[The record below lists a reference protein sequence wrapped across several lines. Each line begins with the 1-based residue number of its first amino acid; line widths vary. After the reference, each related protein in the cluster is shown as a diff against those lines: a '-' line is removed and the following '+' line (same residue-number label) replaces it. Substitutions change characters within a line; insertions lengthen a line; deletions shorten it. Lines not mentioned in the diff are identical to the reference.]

1 MNKKFYDLLGVTEEM
16 TDEQIAERYEQLKKK
31 YSEDRFLEGEA
42 GNEAAKM
49 LNKIDVAY
57 NEIMTERRESR
68 MAGKTNS
75 SYTQVDQLIREGK
88 FAEAQAAL
96 DEFNER
102 PAEWHYLQ
110 SVVFYRKNWMNESKK
125 QLEIAIQMD
134 PDNEKYKTAYSKLK
148 EKIEYD
154 KRKAET
160 PEGAGG
166 AQQNGGGSNQ
176 QAQPD
181 YDQPQMGGG
190 GGLCESCATCCAC
203 NMLLNCCMNSCCGC
217 R

>member
-1 MNKKFYDLLGVTEEM
+1 MSKQYYDLLGVSETA
-16 TDEQIAERYEQLKKK
+16 TDEEITAAFEQLKKK
-31 YSEDRFLEGEA
+31 YSEERFLEGEK

-49 LNKIDVAY
+49 LNRIDVAY

-68 MAGKTNS
+68 SADNASS
-75 SYTQVDQLIREGK
+75 SYAKAEQFIRDGK
-88 FAEAQAAL
+88 INEAQAVL

-110 SVVFYRKNWMNESKK
+110 SVVFYKKNWMNESKK

-134 PDNEKYKTAYSKLK
+134 GSNEKYRTAYNKLK

-154 KRKAET
+154 KRQAET
-160 PEGAGG
+160 PRTQQGTYQDQSAGG
-166 AQQNGGGSNQ
+166 YDEQQ
-176 QAQPD
+176 
-181 YDQPQMGGG
+181 QMGGG
-190 GGLCESCATCCAC
+190 FCEQCATCCAC
-203 NMLLNCCMNSCCGC
+203 NMLFNCCLNACCGC

>member
-1 MNKKFYDLLGVTEEM
+1 MNKQYYDLLGVTENS
-16 TDEQIAERYEQLKKK
+16 TDEEVTARYEELKKK

-42 GNEAAKM
+42 GNEAARM
-49 LNKIDVAY
+49 LNRIEVAY
-57 NEIMTERRESR
+57 NEIMTERGERHTADD
-68 MAGKTNS
+68 MGG
-75 SYTQVDQLIREGK
+75 SYAKVDAYIREGK
-88 FAEAQAAL
+88 INEAQAVL

-110 SVVFYRKNWMNESKK
+110 SAVFYKKNWVNESKK

-134 PDNEKYKTAYSKLK
+134 GSNEKYRTAYDKLK

-154 KRKAET
+154 RRRAEN
-160 PEGAGG
+160 PQEGQA
-166 AQQNGGGSNQ
+166 AQQQ

-181 YDQPQMGGG
+181 YEEQPQMGGG
-190 GGLCESCATCCAC
+190 FCEQCATCCAC
-203 NMLLNCCMNSCCGC
+203 NMLFNCCMNACCGC

>member
-1 MNKKFYDLLGVTEEM
+1 MSKQYYDLLGVSETA
-16 TDEQIAERYEQLKKK
+16 TDEEITAAFEQLKKK
-31 YSEDRFLEGEA
+31 YSEERFLEGEK

-49 LNKIDVAY
+49 LNRIDVAY

-68 MAGKTNS
+68 SADNASS
-75 SYTQVDQLIREGK
+75 SYAKAEQFIRDGK
-88 FAEAQAAL
+88 INEAQAVL

-110 SVVFYRKNWMNESKK
+110 SVVFYKKNWMNESKK

-134 PDNEKYKTAYSKLK
+134 SSNEKYRTAYNKLK

-154 KRKAET
+154 KKQAEN
-160 PEGAGG
+160 PQQQSQGG
-166 AQQNGGGSNQ
+166 YAQSGPQPGYDEQ
-176 QAQPD
+176 Q
-181 YDQPQMGGG
+181 QMGGG
-190 GGLCESCATCCAC
+190 FCEQCATCCAC
-203 NMLLNCCMNSCCGC
+203 NMLLNCCLNACCNC